1 VSAPEQSQ
9 TFEGLG
15 MNSRTTRG
23 STQTKARKR
32 ALDILFEAELRDADP
47 LATLAERAA
56 DAEPP
61 VRDFTRD
68 LVRGVTAHRGVI
80 DARIVAALA
89 DGWSLQRLPR
99 VDRNVMR
106 IAVYEIDHTAVPDA
120 VAVSE
125 AVGLAAR
132 LSTDDSPTFV
142 NGVLGTVVETK
153 PIQTDLGP
161 KEDQTTSAEAEIA

>member
-1 VSAPEQSQ
+1 MS
-9 TFEGLG
+9 
-15 MNSRTTRG
+15 SRTTHS

-32 ALDILFEAELRDADP
+32 ALDILFEAELREADP

-61 VRDFTRD
+61 VRDYTRE
-68 LVRGVTAHRGVI
+68 LVRGVAEHGTAI
-80 DARIVAALA
+80 DERIVRALA
-89 DGWSLQRLPR
+89 AGWSLKRLPR
-99 VDRNVMR
+99 VDRNTMR

-125 AVGLAAR
+125 AVGLVSQ
-132 LSTDDSPTFV
+132 LSTDDSPSFV

-153 PIQTDLGP
+153 AMQANNETKATQTNHETKSQAAPAD
-161 KEDQTTSAEAEIA
+161 AEIA